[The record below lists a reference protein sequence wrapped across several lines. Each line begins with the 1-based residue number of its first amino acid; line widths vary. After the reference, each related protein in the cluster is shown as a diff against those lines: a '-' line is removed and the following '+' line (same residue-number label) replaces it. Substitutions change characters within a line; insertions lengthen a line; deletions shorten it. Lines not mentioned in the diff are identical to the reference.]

1 MKIVLSAL
9 VSLVLLTRVAAPVAA
24 QTAEGSLVDAK
35 SIAEA
40 LKAGGY
46 VILLRHGATF
56 SNQADTDPFN
66 LADTSKQRNLN
77 DKGMALAKAF
87 W

>member
-9 VSLVLLTRVAAPVAA
+9 VSLALLARVAAPVAA
-24 QTAEGSLVDAK
+24 QSVEPNGSPADAMK
-35 SIAEA
+35 IAEA

-56 SNQADTDPFN
+56 SNQADARD
-66 LADTSKQRNLN
+66 SR
-77 DKGMALAKAF
+77 
-87 W
+87 